1 MVLQV
6 GDKVLV
12 YGAGTPWAFA
22 KKIDPLEVG
31 DKCDVVTLSDGTKL
45 AVPKIEL
52 DLHEYVW
59 VVPEFDTPF
68 NIGDVPFNWG
78 MMPLGAAVF
87 TVTGVTCRTIQDSLR
102 EWEEND
108 LGGCLLFNWYT
119 DPTTKYT
126 RKNQHEISKNTTNEY
141 YIAPQENPPAPMD
154 GGFDFGFEYWNEVP
168 GGSTPQP
175 AGTWHPVSD
184 GVYDKLQ
191 KLTQR
196 ANLSGAVSVA
206 MKWRMLYF
214 PAANSAGRLDINL
227 TGQGA
232 SKSVQFR
239 FDGLTIPNPDFY
251 QYKMNPSYPDYDVS
265 VIELGI
271 NSQLYY
277 YDTQVLLS
285 ISNQFGTDARPFDAE
300 FDYLHF
306 LDADGN
312 VLAEPCVGGV
322 AVGDKYVIYNPVTKR
337 LVFNDATKSL
347 TASNWQTGGEG
358 AEISSS
364 PVEYVWDGQGYVY
377 LTSSKTTF
385 STIQFDDLLQAQ
397 AVHGETVRTIP
408 FHLGERIK
416 ASGETVSRELT
427 NISSILRAGK
437 NTITLTAKNQDG
449 TKVGFVTAVYVKR
462 NMTAVSL

>member
-22 KKIDPLEVG
+22 KKIEPLEVG

-45 AVPKIEL
+45 AMPKIEL
-52 DLHEYVW
+52 DLSEYVW

-68 NIGDVPFNWG
+68 NIGDVPFQWG

-102 EWEEND
+102 EWEDNELD
-108 LGGCLLFNWYT
+108 GCLLFNWYT

-126 RKNQHEISKNTTNEY
+126 RKNQHTISGNTTNEY
-141 YIAPQENPPAPMD
+141 YIAVQEIPPAPRD
-154 GGFDFGFEYWNEVP
+154 GGFDFGFCYWNEVA
-168 GGSTPQP
+168 GASTPQP

-184 GVYDKLQ
+184 GVYGQLQ
-191 KLTQR
+191 QLTQR
-196 ANLSGAVSVA
+196 ANLSEAVSVA
-206 MKWRMLYF
+206 IKWRILYF
-214 PAANSAGRLDINL
+214 PAANRSGRLDISL

-232 SKSVQFR
+232 SKSVRFR
-239 FDGLTIPNPDFY
+239 FNDHTIPHPDIY
-251 QYKMNPSYPDYDVS
+251 QYQMNPSFPDYDVS

-285 ISNQFGTDARPFDAE
+285 ISNKFGFDALPFDAE

-322 AVGDKYVIYNPVTKR
+322 AVGDHYVIYNPVTKR
-337 LVFNDATKSL
+337 LVFNDSNKTIL
-347 TASNWQTGGEG
+347 ASPYWRDIEGPGE
-358 AEISSS
+358 EISTT
-364 PVEYVWDGQGYVY
+364 PVTYAWDGQGQVY
-377 LTSSKTTF
+377 LSQSKTTL
-385 STIQFDDLLQAQ
+385 STIFYDNELQVSNLA
-397 AVHGETVRTIP
+397 AGKTKTIP
-408 FHLGERIK
+408 YHSNDPFETG
-416 ASGETVSRELT
+416 GETVSWELV
-427 NISSILRAGK
+427 NITSILRAG
-437 NTITLTAKNQDG
+437 NNEITLTVRDTAGNKI
-449 TKVGFVTAVYVKR
+449 GFPTPVYIVR
-462 NMTAVSL
+462 SMS